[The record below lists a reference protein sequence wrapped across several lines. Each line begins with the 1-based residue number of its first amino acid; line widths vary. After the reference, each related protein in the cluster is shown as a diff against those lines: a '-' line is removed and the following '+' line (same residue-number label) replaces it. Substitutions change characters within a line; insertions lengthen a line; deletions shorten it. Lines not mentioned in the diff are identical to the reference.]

1 MLVKLNWKY
10 KSERKEILKLVLILL
25 IIQPKNISNGIII
38 KINNRENKNKIK
50 PYIFIFSN

>member
-38 KINNRENKNKIK
+38 KINNRGNKNKIK